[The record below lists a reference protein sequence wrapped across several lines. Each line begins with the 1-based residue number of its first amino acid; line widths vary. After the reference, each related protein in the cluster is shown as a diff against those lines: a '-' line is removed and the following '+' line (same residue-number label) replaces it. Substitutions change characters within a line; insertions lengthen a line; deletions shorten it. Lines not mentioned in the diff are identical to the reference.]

1 MIIDYIENKWI
12 LITEKYDV
20 WTFGIIMCQLLTRC
34 RPWCRNEKENLS
46 EIKVQSRLVAR
57 LPYPINEF
65 YPINECNNY
74 KDEIK
79 NIIEMCLNFEPE
91 ERPPIKKIKENLLI
105 LYFKNI

>member
-1 MIIDYIENKWI
+1 MINDDIENKWI

-65 YPINECNNY
+65 YPINVNVII
-74 KDEIK
+74 IK
-79 NIIEMCLNFEPE
+79 M
-91 ERPPIKKIKENLLI
+91 K
-105 LYFKNI
+105 